1 MKQQRYFSK
10 MYLAKKL
17 CLLAVFFLAVVPTIL
32 AQPKR
37 ATVHELKKIMDKQ
50 ENFLIVDVRGLKSY
64 EKSHLPGAIS
74 LPIRELVDRH
84 RELPRN
90 EVIVFYC
97 S

>member
-10 MYLAKKL
+10 VHLAKKL
-17 CLLAVFFLAVVPTIL
+17 CLLVVFFLAAVPIIL

-37 ATVHELKKIMDKQ
+37 ATVQELKKIMDRQKD
-50 ENFLIVDVRGLKSY
+50 FLIVDVRGLKSY

-74 LPIRELVDRH
+74 LHVGELVDLH
-84 RELPRN
+84 RELPIN
-90 EVIVFYC
+90 KVIIFYC